1 MDVTW
6 LESLLALLEHGS
18 FSRAAEVQHISQP
31 ALSRRIRA
39 LEHWAGAE
47 LVDRSTYPV
56 SLTPAGA
63 ALRDSANEVVSSLGA
78 VRDEL
83 RGSQLMP
90 RDAVRIAISHTLA
103 THYFSTWWADVNSG
117 GELRC
122 VLLPANTLE
131 GYDALLHGGCDLL
144 LAYTDPAQPVGIEQ
158 SDIEWLVLARDRLV
172 PYSRREEGRAIFT
185 LPGSPRRPV
194 PVVSHGP
201 SAFLGRVTDR
211 LWRVSQLYLR
221 PVVQSDLSSALA
233 ALVRAGV
240 GVGWLPQLLVKDD
253 LAAGDVTEIG
263 DSSYSADLE
272 IRLLRSR
279 TRKTSPRARTLWQRA
294 GGASP
299 EGSSGIVRSTDRV
312 AFSNDCSGQH
322 VGGVD
327 D

>member
-18 FSRAAEVQHISQP
+18 FSRAAEAQHVSQP

-56 SLTPAGA
+56 SLTPAGV
-63 ALRDSANEVVSSLGA
+63 ALRASANDVVSSLGA

-90 RDAVRIAISHTLA
+90 REAVRIAISHTLA
-103 THYFSTWWADVNSG
+103 THYFSTWWAEVNSDDD
-117 GELRC
+117 LRC

-144 LAYTDPAQPVGIEQ
+144 LAYADPAQPLGIEQ
-158 SDIEWLVLARDRLV
+158 NDVEWVVLARDRLA
-172 PYSRREEGRAIFT
+172 PYARRQDGRVMFA

-211 LWRVSQLYLR
+211 LWRGASLYLR
-221 PVVQSDLSSALA
+221 SVVQSDLSSALA
-233 ALVRAGV
+233 ALVRAGA
-240 GVGWLPQLLVKDD
+240 GVGWLPRLLVDDD
-253 LAAGDVTEIG
+253 LAAGGVAEIG

-294 GGASP
+294 GGTSP
-299 EGSSGIVRSTDRV
+299 DGE
-312 AFSNDCSGQH
+312 
-322 VGGVD
+322 
-327 D
+327 